1 MGCLSLES
9 GQGLRTLLSS
19 PCAQVGPY
27 LLEQELILGVGAQG
41 DGQVEGGQEHPAEYR
56 GPHAHGQER
65 VDRIDEEHSPPDAL
79 RGTARLGQ
87 QQAHHLDGQHHGDKR
102 VAGQA
107 HVVLVEG
114 GAVAEHGHDED
125 HTHSGR

>member
-9 GQGLRTLLSS
+9 GQGLHTLLSS

-41 DGQVEGGQEHPAEYR
+41 DGQVEGGQEHPAESR
-56 GPHAHGQER
+56 SLHAHRQER
-65 VDRIDEEHSPPDAL
+65 IDGIDEEHSPPDAL
-79 RGTARLGQ
+79 GGTVRLEE
-87 QQAHHLDGQHHGDKR
+87 QQAHHLDGQHHGDEHLE
-102 VAGQA
+102 GQA

-114 GAVAEHGHDED
+114 GTVAEHGHNED
-125 HTHSGR
+125 HTHGGR